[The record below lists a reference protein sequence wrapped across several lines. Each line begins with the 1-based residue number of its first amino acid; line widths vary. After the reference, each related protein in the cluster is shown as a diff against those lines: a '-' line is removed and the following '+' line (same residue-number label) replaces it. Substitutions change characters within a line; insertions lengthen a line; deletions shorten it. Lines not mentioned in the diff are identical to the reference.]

1 MTEKEVVVVA
11 GLGEVGR
18 PLMYIL
24 SRSYN
29 CAGIDIEPVE
39 LQDPCSVLHI
49 CYPFEIDRFVEVT
62 AEYVKNLNPA
72 LTIVH
77 SSVAP
82 GTTREIQDR
91 IGDARLAFSP
101 VRGKHA
107 HMEADMMRYRKF
119 VASHRQ
125 ESLMDALEH
134 LGGAGFQ
141 TAVFP
146 SPEIAELAKML
157 ETTYLGVL
165 IAWTQEMERLAAR
178 YDGSFNDVNRFIEEI
193 DFLPSGTFPG
203 VIGGHCV
210 LPNIEILRS
219 RMKSKFLDL
228 VVESNTLK
236 AKSRA
241 SAYEGETEDENRTD
255 RIGVLGA

>member
-39 LQDPCSVLHI
+39 IQAPCSVLHI
-49 CYPFEIDRFVEVT
+49 CYPFQIGRFAEVT
-62 AEYVKNLNPA
+62 AEYVHNLNPA

-77 SSVAP
+77 SSVPP
-82 GTTREIQDR
+82 GTTREIEER
-91 IGDARLAFSP
+91 IGDSPLAYSP
-101 VRGKHA
+101 VRGKHS
-107 HMEADMMRYRKF
+107 HMETDMMRYRKY
-119 VASHRQ
+119 VAAHRQ
-125 ESLMDALEH
+125 ESLIDALEH
-134 LGGAGFQ
+134 LSGAGFR

-146 SPEIAELAKML
+146 SPEIAELAKLL

-165 IAWTQEMERLAAR
+165 IAWTQEMERMAAH
-178 YDGSFNDVNRFIEEI
+178 YDGAFSDVNRFVEEI

-228 VVESNTLK
+228 VVESNALK
-236 AKSRA
+236 ANSTA
-241 SAYEGETEDENRTD
+241 STYEGETEDENRTD
-255 RIGVLGA
+255 RIGILGA